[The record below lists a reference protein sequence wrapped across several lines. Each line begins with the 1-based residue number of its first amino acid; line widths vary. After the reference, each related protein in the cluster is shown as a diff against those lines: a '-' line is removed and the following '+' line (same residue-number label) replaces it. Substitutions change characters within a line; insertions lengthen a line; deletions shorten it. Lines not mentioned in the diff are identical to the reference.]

1 MANLPLS
8 IRNSPG
14 DVGRL
19 MSRGPST
26 FKQQDLTRAL
36 RGALA
41 AGVEVEKVVISAG
54 RIAVVV
60 GKIGGR
66 KSSDPTNEWD
76 DV

>member
-1 MANLPLS
+1 
-8 IRNSPG
+8 
-14 DVGRL
+14 

-41 AGVEVEKVVISAG
+41 AGVDVEKVVISAG
-54 RIAVVV
+54 KIVVVV
-60 GKIGGR
+60 GRSGDR
-66 KSSDPTNEWD
+66 KSSDSGNEWD